1 MSEEIKSFIL
11 KKTSAGEI
19 CTAVSPMSNPNI
31 TRNIVLTERTPQ
43 VVLPTD
49 WALGFIMD
57 QGNYALYKKH
67 YVTFDNNDALAKL
80 AVENGVWF
88 ETLEFTPAK
97 STQAEEILKI
107 LKTGNR
113 VSIMNAVKT
122 YGKDIVVEV
131 ANHKVDELTTSVV
144 SLLESLL
151 NIQLI
156 ID

>member
-19 CTAVSPMSNPNI
+19 CTAVSPMSNPSI
-31 TRNIVLTERTPQ
+31 HRTIVLTDRTPQ

-57 QGNYALYKKH
+57 QGNYSLYKKH
-67 YVTFDNNDALAKL
+67 YVTFDNNDALAKM

-88 ETLEFTPAK
+88 ESLDFTPAK
-97 STQAEEILKI
+97 STQTDEILKI

-113 VSIMNAVKT
+113 VSITKAVEN
-122 YGKDIVVEV
+122 YGKDIVAEV
-131 ANHKVDELTTSVV
+131 ATHKVDELTTSVV

-151 NIQLI
+151 NVQLV